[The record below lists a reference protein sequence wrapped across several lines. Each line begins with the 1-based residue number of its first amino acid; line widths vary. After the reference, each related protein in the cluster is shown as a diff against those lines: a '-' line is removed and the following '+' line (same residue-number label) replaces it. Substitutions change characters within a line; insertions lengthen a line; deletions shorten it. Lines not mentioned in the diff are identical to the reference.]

1 MSAEQKARDML
12 ERLGIEN
19 AKDFSVGEKLAE
31 IANLI
36 ALADELVAWKAQLED
51 EK

>member
-1 MSAEQKARDML
+1 MTAEQKARNVL

-19 AKDFSVGEKLAE
+19 AQDFSAGELVE

>member
-19 AKDFSVGEKLAE
+19 AKDFSAGE
-31 IANLI
+31 NLRR
-36 ALADELVAWKAQLED
+36 LQT
-51 EK
+51 